1 MHSTKIDILFP
12 LVYKPKYFLIF
23 SILPSYKIVSYLVAQ
38 RGVILSKICLHKF
51 SLCRIEIYLLKIE
64 CLFEMFSQI
73 MHVHNIHLLKLQLYD
88 YHNYCSW
95 QQILSPKNLSNCKL
109 RDQIMTTTF
118 ALVWKHPDF
127 RCQTSRISNGFMRWQ
142 KYPLFSQ
149 YLQHTLLISYTL
161 IVS

>member
-1 MHSTKIDILFP
+1 M
-12 LVYKPKYFLIF
+12 
-23 SILPSYKIVSYLVAQ
+23 
-38 RGVILSKICLHKF
+38 GVILSKICLHEF

-95 QQILSPKNLSNCKL
+95 QQILSPKDLSNCKL

-127 RCQTSRISNGFMRWQ
+127 RCQTSLISNGFMRWQ
-142 KYPLFSQ
+142 NYPHFPISPTYIINIIHLDCFLDSVV
-149 YLQHTLLISYTL
+149 TLAKSNRKHLISMKIFWQIILWLTRVKQL
-161 IVS
+161 IAVP